1 MTRRALTAAT
11 TTILPP
17 GGPTLSSI
25 LGITS
30 HYTNYPSAFDLVRD
44 AGFKWIRKDILWDEV
59 ETTRGVYS
67 WAAYDVFASSL
78 ASRGLK
84 PLWLLCYNNT
94 LYTSNWLNGPATAA
108 NRTAFGNYAEA
119 AAAHFGGDG
128 ALFEVWNE
136 PDGATFW
143 LPTPN
148 ASQYAALAQS
158 TLPRVRA
165 GNPTARVITGGLGM
179 FDYPYLETMLSE
191 GGANGYDGLSVHTYW
206 MDTDPM
212 GDPEVVFDR
221 LPQWESIK
229 SQYGIGSMS
238 NWMTEFGYRV
248 YRDTGGN
255 TTVYAAKMARMLLS
269 FWAADFK
276 LIIVYDMDDGEQGLL
291 NPPNSQ
297 GYQAIKTLTTVS
309 GTRTIASFTIPSNNT
324 LLNSLRMQGPNNVVD
339 ALWRR
344 TGQQT
349 VSVPAGST
357 AIDMLGNPLT
367 ISSNTLTVYASAGPV
382 YVTHT

>member
-1 MTRRALTAAT
+1 MRRIITAAT
-11 TTILPP
+11 STPLPP
-17 GGPTLSSI
+17 GGSTLSSI

-44 AGFKWIRKDILWDEV
+44 AGIKWIRKDISWDEV
-59 ETTRGVYS
+59 ERTRGVYDFS
-67 WAAYDVFASSL
+67 AYDVFASSI

-119 AAAHFGGDG
+119 SAAHFGGDG

-165 GNPTARVITGGLGM
+165 GNPTARVLTGGIWIGAQ
-179 FDYPYLETMLSE
+179 DYLRSMLSA
-191 GGANGYDGLSVHTYW
+191 GATNGYDGISVHPYW
-206 MDTDPM
+206 LGGDPM
-212 GDPEVVFDR
+212 GDPELVFDY
-221 LPQWESIK
+221 LQTWQSIK
-229 SQYGIGSMS
+229 NQYSIGSLP
-238 NWMTEFGYRV
+238 NWDTEFGYRV
-248 YRDTGGN
+248 STDTGGN
-255 TTVYAAKMARMLLS
+255 QTTYAAKMARMLLS

-276 LIIVYDMDDGEQGLL
+276 IIIIYDMDDGEFGLL
-291 NPPNSQ
+291 NAPNSQ
-297 GYQAIKTLTTVS
+297 GYQAVKTLTTVS
-309 GTRTIASFTIPSNNT
+309 GTRTIASFNIPSNNT

-339 ALWRR
+339 ALWLR

-349 VSVPAGST
+349 VAVPAGST
-357 AIDMLGNPLT
+357 AIDMLGNPKT
-367 ISSNTLTVYASAGPV
+367 ISGNTVSISAAAGPV
-382 YVTHT
+382 YVTHS